1 MTRRAIVTGISGQDG
16 HFMARTLIAHGF
28 EVVGLTS
35 NPDGDA
41 ATRADL
47 SDVPVTV
54 SGFDFAVP
62 NAVAAVI
69 ERVRP
74 ALIFNFAAKATG
86 QGMFDDPVAMT
97 RINGVF
103 PTEILEAIRQIDPGI
118 GFCQASSAEMYGDV
132 DQMPQNEGT
141 PFRPKSPY
149 GAAKLYAHNMVGIY
163 RRAFGLRCCSAIL
176 YNHES
181 VRRGPAFVTR
191 KIARTAASIKLGLA
205 DKLVLGSIDQVRD
218 WGYAPEYVEAMYR
231 MAVAEAPD
239 DYVVATGKLTSVER
253 VCEICFGHLGLDYS
267 CYLEIDPAFQRP
279 INSTSL
285 QGDPAKIRAALGW
298 SAETRIEA
306 ILTEMVDFDYAALS
320 RQCDTAPSPSGALH
334 ESQG

>member
-1 MTRRAIVTGISGQDG
+1 MNRPVLISGIAGQDG
-16 HFMARTLIAHGF
+16 HYMARLLLDRGF
-28 EVVGLTS
+28 RIVGLTS
-35 NPDGDA
+35 RAGAAEAIRAEFADA
-41 ATRADL
+41 AIDI
-47 SDVPVTV
+47 VH
-54 SGFDFAVP
+54 FDYAAP
-62 NAVAAVI
+62 NAIAALI
-69 ERVRP
+69 ERIRP
-74 ALIFNFAAKATG
+74 GLVFNFAAKATG

-103 PTEILEAIRQIDPGI
+103 PTEILEAIRQIDPAI
-118 GFCQASSAEMYGDV
+118 GFCQASSAEMFGDV
-132 DQMPQNEGT
+132 AETPQSERT
-141 PFRPKSPY
+141 SFRPKSPY

-191 KIARTAASIKLGLA
+191 KIAHAAAAIKLGRA
-205 DKLVLGSIDQVRD
+205 DRLVLGSIDQVRD

-231 MAVAEAPD
+231 MALAEAPD
-239 DYVVATGKLTSVER
+239 DYVVATGRLTSVER

-267 CYLEIDPAFQRP
+267 RYLEIDSAFQRP

-285 QGDPAKIRAALGW
+285 QGDPARIRADLGW
-298 SAETRIEA
+298 SAETKVEA

-320 RQCDTAPSPSGALH
+320 RDAAPSLSGVPH
-334 ESQG
+334 ES

>member
-1 MTRRAIVTGISGQDG
+1 MTQRALVSGIAGQDG
-16 HFMARTLIAHGF
+16 HYMARLLLARGF

-35 NPDGDA
+35 RADA
-41 ATRADL
+41 ADAIRAEFAGAA
-47 SDVPVTV
+47 VEVIA
-54 SGFDFAVP
+54 FDFAVP

-69 ERVRP
+69 ESVRP

-103 PTEILEAIRQIDPGI
+103 PTEILEAIRRVDPTI
-118 GFCQASSAEMYGDV
+118 GFCQASSAEMYGEV
-132 DQMPQNEGT
+132 AEMPQNERT
-141 PFRPKSPY
+141 AFRPKSPY

-163 RRAFGLRCCSAIL
+163 RSAFGLRCCSAIL

-191 KIARTAASIKLGLA
+191 KIARAAASINLGLT
-205 DKLVLGSIDQVRD
+205 DRLVLGSIDQVRD

-239 DYVVATGKLTSVER
+239 DYVVATGRLTSVER
-253 VCEICFGHLGLDYS
+253 VCEICFGHLGLDYTR
-267 CYLEIDPAFQRP
+267 YLEIDPAFQRP

-298 SAETRIEA
+298 SAETSIES

-320 RQCDTAPSPSGALH
+320 QPRDTAPSLSGVPH

>member
-1 MTRRAIVTGISGQDG
+1 
-16 HFMARTLIAHGF
+16 MARLLAARGF
-28 EVVGLTS
+28 AVLGLTS
-35 NPDGDA
+35 RGESIPAIRAEFGASAVEA
-41 ATRADL
+41 AA
-47 SDVPVTV
+47 
-54 SGFDFAVP
+54 FDFATP
-62 NAVAAVI
+62 NSIAALI

-74 ALIFNFAAKATG
+74 QLIFNFAAKATG
-86 QGMFDDPVAMT
+86 QGMFDDPGEMT

-103 PTEILEAIRQIDPGI
+103 PTEILEAIRRIDPSI

-132 DQMPQNEGT
+132 TEMPQNERT
-141 PFRPKSPY
+141 SFRPKSPY

-191 KIARTAASIKLGLA
+191 KIARAAASIKLGLS
-205 DKLVLGSIDQVRD
+205 DRLVLGSIDQVRD

-231 MAVAEAPD
+231 MATADSPD
-239 DYVVATGKLTSVER
+239 DYVVATGRLTSVER
-253 VCEICFGHLGLDYS
+253 VCEICFGYLGLDHSRYI
-267 CYLEIDPAFQRP
+267 EIDPALQRP

-285 QGDPAKIRAALGW
+285 QGDPAKIRAELGW
-298 SAETRIEA
+298 VARTEIEA

-320 RQCDTAPSPSGALH
+320 QSLDTAPSFSGVPH